1 MNRAFEWLRTKADQ
15 KLNIYVLN
23 PFWHSDDRRAA
34 KKEAVLIRTLDR
46 YFTRYYR
53 DGIPA
58 VPPTE
63 VQYSPVENIWAIW
76 FQGEQ
81 QAPPLVQACFRS
93 IRRHCSQ
100 ELRVLDTPAL
110 EEMLDLPPVIWDK
123 FRKRKIKPAHFADI
137 CRVELL
143 HNYGGIWLDATCY
156 VTAPIPEMMLA
167 EDFFVYL
174 TGPRTGS
181 PYSYMQNCFIR
192 SRKGAYLLE
201 AWRAFIL
208 DFWEKGTLKVDYF
221 QHQLM
226 FKTLVMNDP
235 KAAECFERM
244 PKLVQ
249 DPTHRL
255 WFTPDLYRP
264 WDEARFREL
273 TSGAFFQKISFKN
286 VGEYEAG
293 SMIDK
298 ILHEDL

>member
-1 MNRAFEWLRTKADQ
+1 MNRKLERLRAKADQ
-15 KLNIYVLN
+15 MLNAHLLN
-23 PFWHSDDRRAA
+23 PLWLSRDERHDRRQVVQA
-34 KKEAVLIRTLDR
+34 RTLDR
-46 YFTRYYR
+46 YFTLYYR

-63 VQYSPVENIWAIW
+63 VQYSPVENIWSIW
-76 FQGEQ
+76 LQGEE

-93 IRRHCSQ
+93 MRRHCSQ

-110 EEMLDLPPVIWDK
+110 REMLDLPPVIWDK
-123 FRKRKIKPAHFADI
+123 FRAGKIKAAHFADI

-143 HNYGGIWLDATCY
+143 HNYGGIWLDATCF

-174 TGPRTGS
+174 TGPHIGS
-181 PYSYMQNCFIR
+181 PYSFMQNCFIR

-201 AWRAFIL
+201 AWRAFML
-208 DFWEKGTLKVDYF
+208 DFWEKEDRKVDYF

-226 FKTLVMNDP
+226 FKTLVKNDP
-235 KAAECFERM
+235 RAAECFERM
-244 PKLVQ
+244 PHLIQ

-273 TSGAFFQKISFKN
+273 TSGAFFQKTAYKK
-286 VGEYEAG
+286 VGKYEAG
-293 SMIDK
+293 SMMDQ
-298 ILHEDL
+298 ILHADL